1 MTKLTPKQQA
11 FADLYIETANAT
23 TSYKNSGYSV
33 KSDKEAAVEGSKLLR
48 NPKVRAYIEERMDQ
62 KSAQRVAKQDQILSF
77 LTQVMRGELTEQVPT
92 GVGEGM
98 QELEDKNPSL
108 KYRVKAAELLGKR
121 YSMWTEK
128 KEIEG
133 NMGVTIVDNVGDD
146 FEHD

>member
-1 MTKLTPKQQA
+1 
-11 FADLYIETANAT
+11 
-23 TSYKNSGYSV
+23 
-33 KSDKEAAVEGSKLLR
+33 
-48 NPKVRAYIEERMDQ
+48 
-62 KSAQRVAKQDQILSF
+62 
-77 LTQVMRGELTEQVPT
+77 
-92 GVGEGM
+92 M

-108 KYRVKAAELLGKR
+108 KDRVKAAELLGKR

>member
-62 KSAQRVAKQDQILSF
+62 KVLKGLLNKTKSSLSSLRLCVVNSLNKF
-77 LTQVMRGELTEQVPT
+77 L
-92 GVGEGM
+92 
-98 QELEDKNPSL
+98 LE
-108 KYRVKAAELLGKR
+108 
-121 YSMWTEK
+121 
-128 KEIEG
+128 
-133 NMGVTIVDNVGDD
+133 
-146 FEHD
+146 